1 MPRYYPRSIISQI
14 SHLFVKHSLLF
25 KSLISAY
32 VGLLLIG
39 VWTRE
44 TIPVR
49 TCFGP
54 LIGQQ
59 SHSLEVADWT
69 DKAASHIWKVS
80 GCPACRLLRAFF
92 SDERHHMTQQL
103 WQG

>member
-1 MPRYYPRSIISQI
+1 M
-14 SHLFVKHSLLF
+14 
-25 KSLISAY
+25 
-32 VGLLLIG
+32 IG

-80 GCPACRLLRAFF
+80 GVTADRACQHAFIWCKLPHD
-92 SDERHHMTQQL
+92 SSLNIIILAKSQK
-103 WQG
+103 